1 MRPTKEALVRKVC
14 QNMDLLKY
22 EVDDVLTDD
31 PPQDLT
37 NEGSDKV
44 IFSIPK
50 PNQVSSKLFL
60 TSHQFTNVV
69 GTDIYIYIGN
79 NQGQTAYQMLL
90 EEMSKVRR
98 LDEKLVTYL
107 RDECIDSLTELNL
120 RDEIPAQVPEKVDA
134 AVEQAPN
141 HLIYSNVSES
151 QLNKGIGNILLE
163 TDFDVIGD
171 SHIFIYN
178 GNTAGAQ
185 MISRLSQESFINLE

>member
-31 PPQDLT
+31 ALQDLT

-44 IFSIPK
+44 IFSIAK

-79 NQGQTAYQMLL
+79 NQGQTAYQMLF
-90 EEMSKVRR
+90 E
-98 LDEKLVTYL
+98 
-107 RDECIDSLTELNL
+107 
-120 RDEIPAQVPEKVDA
+120 
-134 AVEQAPN
+134 
-141 HLIYSNVSES
+141 
-151 QLNKGIGNILLE
+151 
-163 TDFDVIGD
+163 
-171 SHIFIYN
+171 
-178 GNTAGAQ
+178 
-185 MISRLSQESFINLE
+185 